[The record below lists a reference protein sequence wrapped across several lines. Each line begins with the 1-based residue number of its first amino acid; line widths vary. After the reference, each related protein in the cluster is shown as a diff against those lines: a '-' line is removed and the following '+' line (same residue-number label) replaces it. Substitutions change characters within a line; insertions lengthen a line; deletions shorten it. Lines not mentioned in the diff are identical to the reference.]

1 MRIQFSELPRLARVG
16 IVVAA
21 LVVILNGLSFAS
33 DVAWRRNHPAPLGRT
48 KAEVDRALSAHLPDG
63 ISLDSAASF
72 LAHAGLDPLVARST
86 KELRSY
92 RESDSLFSGGPV
104 LSIVERNVTSSFMV
118 SESLHVVLYFDASE
132 RLVRRKVE
140 SWYTGP

>member
-1 MRIQFSELPRLARVG
+1 LARAGIIVG
-16 IVVAA
+16 TLIVSW
-21 LVVILNGLSFAS
+21 NGVSLAS
-33 DVAWRRNHPAPLGRT
+33 DIVYRREHPAPLGRT
-48 KAEVDRALSAHLPDG
+48 EREVDRALSAHLPNG
-63 ISLDSAASF
+63 TSLDSAVSF

-104 LSIVERNVTSSFMV
+104 LAIVERDVTSSFMV
-118 SESLHVVLYFDASE
+118 SESFHATLYFDASE
-132 RLVRRKVE
+132 KLVRRKVE